1 MPVFTDILKQLA
13 PIEDIVRLELQ
24 PQHHGPVEVIENRP
38 GQSGSVAVYHTLQ
51 QEFGTLTPEAARKG
65 LELYAEHVADATA
78 HPGKH
83 PNIDR
88 LFAVIEHEQTYKINI
103 ITKSS

>member
-13 PIEDIVRLELQ
+13 PTEHIARLELEPLNQ
-24 PQHHGPVEVIENRP
+24 EPVAIIENRP
-38 GQSGSVAVYHTLQ
+38 GQAGSVAVYHTLA
-51 QEFGTLTPEAARKG
+51 QEFGTLTAAAARKG
-65 LELYAEHVADATA
+65 LELYAEHVADAAA

-88 LFAVIEHEQTYKINI
+88 LFAVIEYDQALRINI
-103 ITKSS
+103 ITK